1 VCRPKD
7 FGGLRLVN
15 TQIFNECIITNWIWK
30 IYHQKDSLWVRLL
43 SAKYMRRGDFYKSK
57 ETNGSQFWKGLHKVK
72 HLFKWGAIHKV
83 GNGQLTQFWD
93 DVWVTSSPLR
103 LHFPSLYVICEARNL

>member
-15 TQIFNECIITNWIWK
+15 TQIFNECLITNWIWK

-57 ETNGSQFWKGLHKVK
+57 RRMVPNSGKDCTKLSTCSNGV
-72 HLFKWGAIHKV
+72 LFIR
-83 GNGQLTQFWD
+83 
-93 DVWVTSSPLR
+93 WVMDNSPN
-103 LHFPSLYVICEARNL
+103 FGMMFG